1 MHFCEDKNGVSLI
14 VTVLHHK
21 RKYTLTVARLPNI
34 HTSCETH
41 NKNGNLA
48 KTLEEAVEFRLVEKT
63 NDGRVLMTTY
73 GRMKEGE

>member
-1 MHFCEDKNGVSLI
+1 VINPEVQREPTPAGGDYSEFYLLDKD
-14 VTVLHHK
+14 
-21 RKYTLTVARLPNI
+21 
-34 HTSCETH
+34 
-41 NKNGNLA
+41 GNLA